1 MIKFIK
7 LISNEVAPSTVISY
21 LSALKFYHS
30 RNSHDW
36 APIRNDPLVKEIL
49 KTIEANHKH
58 EPVKQKMHITRN
70 HLDQIRRSLNIKE
83 PDDLLFWVV
92 ALTAFYELAQLGEL
106 LPDRKSEKLKTPC
119 LKAIKFEKVN
129 QATFATIQLAKT
141 KNHKSTIRTI
151 LVINSTNDRLC
162 PIRLLK
168 TYIIRRTSPN

>member
-1 MIKFIK
+1 
-7 LISNEVAPSTVISY
+7 
-21 LSALKFYHS
+21 
-30 RNSHDW
+30 
-36 APIRNDPLVKEIL
+36 
-49 KTIEANHKH
+49 
-58 EPVKQKMHITRN
+58 MHITRN

-168 TYIIRRTSPN
+168 TYIIRRTSPNQLPIVTPYSQNRTDHGPLKGGFVINSSQSSLMPMYQVIALEQEVPQS